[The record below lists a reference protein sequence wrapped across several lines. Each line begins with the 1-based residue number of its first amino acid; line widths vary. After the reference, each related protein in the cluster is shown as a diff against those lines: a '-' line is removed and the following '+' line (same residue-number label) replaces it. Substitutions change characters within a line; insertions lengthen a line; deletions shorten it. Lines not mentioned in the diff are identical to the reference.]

1 MFKQLLAAA
10 IFLSVGAAHA
20 GLYRYS
26 YVFSDGQTVGGS
38 FSATVN
44 GDYLSGFSNIS
55 AAIDGEEFFGNG
67 SLVNYGFEPG
77 TGYQVLGEGVATIS
91 GTYGS
96 FVFAADPEI
105 SNNTNFF
112 RMETDYLTGIVSVT
126 ATKIGGGV
134 YLYAWDSENYDPS
147 RWSVTAVTAVPEPES
162 LALFM
167 AGLGLMG
174 VVARRRKAMS

>member
-10 IFLSVGAAHA
+10 IFLSVSAAHA
-20 GLYRYS
+20 DLFRYS
-26 YVFSDGQTVGGS
+26 YLFSDGQRVAGS

-44 GDYLSGFSNIS
+44 GDFLTGFSNIS

-105 SNNTNFF
+105 TFYTNFF
-112 RMETDYLTGIVSVT
+112 RMETDYESGRVSVT
-126 ATKIGGGV
+126 AIKYGDGA

-147 RWSVTAVTAVPEPES
+147 RWTVTAVTAVPEPES

-174 VVARRRKAMS
+174 VVARRRKSHP

>member
-10 IFLSVGAAHA
+10 IFLSVSAAHA
-20 GLYRYS
+20 DLFRYS
-26 YVFSDGQTVGGS
+26 YVFSDGQRVEGS

-44 GDYLSGFSNIS
+44 GDFLTGFSNIS

-67 SLVNYGFEPG
+67 SLVSYGYEPG

-96 FVFAADPEI
+96 FAFAADPEI

-112 RMETDYLTGIVSVT
+112 RMETDYQTGIVSVT

-134 YLYAWDSENYDPS
+134 YLYAWDSDSYDPS
-147 RWSVTAVTAVPEPES
+147 RWTVTAVTAVPEPES

-174 VVARRRKAMS
+174 VVARRRKSRS